1 MLKLAF
7 GVATL
12 SLVVY
17 LAWSPEL
24 IAAIGGVSLLE
35 YSYFF
40 LISLGLI
47 GISALKWQF
56 FLWRIAGKLI
66 SLIYLSKLY
75 VIGYFVNGILPSYIG
90 GDAVRSYKIGRELGQ
105 INSAA
110 ATILERYTGSLALL
124 LIGSISSLVS
134 VEIPLVYRG
143 LMFLLLLGL
152 CLVTMV
158 AMFAPLKWLLSL
170 HPKMGAV
177 VENLKKLREALRF
190 GMTHPRI
197 IIIAMLLSF
206 MFHGLAVVNTA
217 VAGKMIGWE
226 EPSLIL
232 IASVLPFMLIMG
244 ALPLTPSGLGLQ
256 EGAFFFF
263 LQIVGASPAQAAGV
277 ALLLRSK
284 AILLAL
290 IGWILWLKDG
300 SK

>member
-1 MLKLAF
+1 
-7 GVATL
+7 
-12 SLVVY
+12 
-17 LAWSPEL
+17 
-24 IAAIGGVSLLE
+24 
-35 YSYFF
+35 
-40 LISLGLI
+40 
-47 GISALKWQF
+47 
-56 FLWRIAGKLI
+56 
-66 SLIYLSKLY
+66 
-75 VIGYFVNGILPSYIG
+75 
-90 GDAVRSYKIGRELGQ
+90 
-105 INSAA
+105 
-110 ATILERYTGSLALL
+110 
-124 LIGSISSLVS
+124 
-134 VEIPLVYRG
+134 
-143 LMFLLLLGL
+143 
-152 CLVTMV
+152 MV